1 LIEVVLVCHEDLA
14 DNFLKVAEFLLKSRE
29 NCQAVGIR
37 EGDHPDEHMLLVER
51 AVKQAS
57 ASGNPVL
64 ILTDLFGGT
73 ACNISIPFIK
83 KDQVE
88 VLSGVNLAMLIRAFQ
103 WRRQKPGISLVD
115 LATECAK
122 YATGGIRVG
131 SSMIAL
137 FDQPKGKSE
146 VKGEDKAKKGKK
158 NA

>member
-37 EGDHPDEHMLLVER
+37 EGDHPDDHMQMVER
-51 AVKQAS
+51 AVKHAS
-57 ASGNPVL
+57 ANGSPVL

-73 ACNISIPFIK
+73 ACNVSIPFIRR
-83 KDQVE
+83 DQVE

-103 WRRQKPGISLVD
+103 WRRQKPGISLVE

-122 YATGGIRVG
+122 YATSGIRVG
-131 SSMIAL
+131 SSMITL
-137 FDQPKGKSE
+137 FDQAPGKP
-146 VKGEDKAKKGKK
+146 EDKHKKGKK
-158 NA
+158 A